1 MLRHSGTAA
10 RRHSETEVRALACRC
25 AAVPLVALLAACAS
39 AGDPPGGPPDIDPP
53 VVQGTTPDSG
63 AVLEQP
69 PHSAAILFDEV
80 IAERVAGNPN
90 TIDGAVVLSPVVGP
104 VRVSW
109 KRTRIEVSPRGGFKP
124 GRIYHLELLPV
135 VTDLRNNR
143 MRTGRTIVFSTGP
156 EIPHAHLRGAIVDWV
171 GARAAA
177 RALVEAQLMP
187 DSLPYRTYADSTGWF
202 DMGAMPPGTYVVY
215 GIMDTNGDKRRGSR
229 EAFDSTRIELTD
241 SGAVELYAFVHD
253 TLGPRVRDVETPD
266 TMTVKITFDRP
277 IDPAFSFD
285 TAHVALT
292 TADDSTTKL
301 PVSGIFTQAGLD
313 SLRAAADSARRAA
326 TRDTMHTD
334 TTRVDTTRADT
345 TRVRPLRPPR
355 PVGLPPGAPVPVPG
369 AARPPLDSTRA
380 QKMLARRHP
389 PTDVRIVKLD
399 SPLAIGVHYVIRLDS
414 VRGLTGAYAH
424 SRGQIHIA
432 PRRPSPIVGS
442 APGARDTTVGDTLH
456 THPPRTDSVRTDT
469 TRTPPAL
476 PHARTP
482 ARPS

>member
-1 MLRHSGTAA
+1 MLTPRGEGAKGPSVG
-10 RRHSETEVRALACRC
+10 VRLSRLAPW
-25 AAVPLVALLAACAS
+25 PLGLLLLACAS

-63 AVLEQP
+63 ATLEQP
-69 PHSAAILFDEV
+69 PHSASILFDEV
-80 IAERVAGNPN
+80 IAERVAGNPS
-90 TIDGAVVLSPVVGP
+90 TIDGAVVLSPTVGP

-156 EIPHAHLRGAIVDWV
+156 EIPHARRRGAIVDWV
-171 GARAAA
+171 GARPAA
-177 RALVEAQLMP
+177 RALVEAVLMP

-215 GIMDTNGDKRRGSR
+215 GIMDTNGDKRRGGR
-229 EAFDSTRIELTD
+229 EAFDSTRLDVAD

-277 IDPAFSFD
+277 IDPSFTFD
-285 TAHVALT
+285 TANVALT
-292 TADDSTTKL
+292 TAEDTTTKL
-301 PVSGIFTQAGLD
+301 PVAGIYTQPGLD

-326 TRDTMHTD
+326 ARDTTHA
-334 TTRVDTTRADT
+334 DTTRADT
-345 TRVRPLRPPR
+345 SRARRPLPPR
-355 PVGLPPGAPVPVPG
+355 PALPLGVAVPGPG
-369 AARPPLDSTRA
+369 AARPPLDSSRA
-380 QKMLARRHP
+380 LKMLARRRP

-399 SPLAIGVHYVIRLDS
+399 TPLAIGVRYVIRLDS

-432 PRRPSPIVGS
+432 ARRPSPIVGS
-442 APGARDTTVGDTLH
+442 APGARDTTAGRDTTRI
-456 THPPRTDSVRTDT
+456 THPDSTRTDSTRADT
-469 TRTPPAL
+469 TQTGS
-476 PHARTP
+476 
-482 ARPS
+482 ARPRVRASARPPS